1 MAVLMAITMLL
12 GFWTMVMAET
22 LTVTSRSKV
31 RQSPRADAT
40 ALATVQKGTTLPIL
54 ATEQGWYQI
63 QLDDGRQGWI
73 AARDIQVQAGTRGA
87 SADGRALSVVGS
99 KASPT
104 AGSSPRRALIIGN
117 ATYRVSP
124 LENPVNDATAMAETL
139 RQAGFEVTLL
149 KNATLR
155 EMVDAART
163 FGQSLQRDGVALFY
177 YAGHGLQVKGENYL
191 VPVDANIQAEGE
203 VEFETMHIGRVL
215 TTIEEAH
222 TAVNL
227 VILDACRD
235 NPFRKAGRSL
245 GRGLAPVQAAHG
257 TLIAY
262 ATAPGEV
269 AEDGSGSNGVY
280 TKHLLHNI
288 RTPGM
293 KVEDVFKHV
302 RIGVR
307 QETNGRQTPWES
319 SSLTGDFYFMSAGG
333 REVVAAVPPP
343 QPPVPV
349 TPPPS
354 SSPPPSRL
362 AGELVT
368 AEGLAIVRQDQV
380 PLARDQAMRDAQA
393 KALQQAIER
402 SIGAATASQHY
413 AQLERQMYPQVQRY
427 VLQARSLQEH
437 REGNKLRVTVET
449 MLDTAQI
456 KQDLAAMSLSATSQ
470 KVQSARVMVLIA
482 ETQDGDPSSDS
493 ASETAI
499 IQALLNSGFQVVAVE
514 QSRGIRSSVQ
524 GKKALAGDTRTLQN
538 LGQQH
543 SVDLLI
549 VGSASSEVAMYGGQL
564 GPLVSAR
571 AHLDARVVRVT
582 TADVVV
588 AGSQEASGVDIAA
601 LTAGK
606 TALTEAGKQWVEHH
620 RSTLMQWR

>member
-1 MAVLMAITMLL
+1 
-12 GFWTMVMAET
+12 
-22 LTVTSRSKV
+22 
-31 RQSPRADAT
+31 
-40 ALATVQKGTTLPIL
+40 
-54 ATEQGWYQI
+54 
-63 QLDDGRQGWI
+63 
-73 AARDIQVQAGTRGA
+73 
-87 SADGRALSVVGS
+87 
-99 KASPT
+99 
-104 AGSSPRRALIIGN
+104 
-117 ATYRVSP
+117 
-124 LENPVNDATAMAETL
+124 MAETL

-155 EMVDAART
+155 EMVDATRT

-215 TTIEEAH
+215 TAIEAAN

-262 ATAPGEV
+262 ATAPGDV

-319 SSLTGDFYFMSAGG
+319 SSLTGDFYFMSAQG
-333 REVVAAVPPP
+333 REVVAALPPP
-343 QPPVPV
+343 QPPVPD
-349 TPPPS
+349 PPS
-354 SSPPPSRL
+354 PSFPPPSRL
-362 AGELVT
+362 SGELVT
-368 AEGLAIVRQDQV
+368 VEGLAIVRQDQV

-402 SIGAATASQHY
+402 SVGAATASQHY

-437 REGNKLRVTVET
+437 RDGNKLRVTVET
-449 MLDTAQI
+449 MLDTAQL
-456 KQDLAAMSLSATSQ
+456 KQDLAAMGLSATPQ
-470 KVQSARVMVLIA
+470 KAQNARVMVLIA
-482 ETQDGDPSSDS
+482 ETQGGDPSSDS

-499 IQALLNSGFQVVAVE
+499 IQELLNSGFQVVAVE
-514 QSRGIRSSVQ
+514 QSRGIRSSAQ

-549 VGSASSEVAMYGGQL
+549 VGSASSQVAMRGGQL

-606 TALTEAGKQWVEHH
+606 TALAAAGKQWVEQH
-620 RSTLMQWR
+620 RDTLMQWR

>member
-1 MAVLMAITMLL
+1 MLL
-12 GFWTMVMAET
+12 GFWATVMAET
-22 LTVTSRSKV
+22 LTVTRRSKV
-31 RQSPRADAT
+31 RQSPSPDASALTTVPKGTAFPLLAT
-40 ALATVQKGTTLPIL
+40 A
-54 ATEQGWYQI
+54 QGWYQI
-63 QLDDGRQGWI
+63 QLDDGRQGWM
-73 AARDIQVQAGTRGA
+73 AASDVQVQAGARGA
-87 SADGRALSVVGS
+87 SAAGRALSVVGS
-99 KASPT
+99 KASPA
-104 AGSSPRRALIIGN
+104 AGSSPRQALIIGN

-124 LENPVNDATAMAETL
+124 LQNPVNDATAMAETL

-149 KNATLR
+149 KDATLR
-155 EMVDAART
+155 EMVDAARA
-163 FGQSLQRDGVALFY
+163 FGQSLQRGGVALFY

-215 TTIEEAH
+215 SAIEEANA
-222 TAVNL
+222 AVNL

-262 ATAPGEV
+262 ATAPGDV

-302 RIGVR
+302 RIEVR

-319 SSLTGDFYFMSAGG
+319 SSLTGDFYFTSSGG

-343 QPPVPV
+343 PPPVPV

-354 SSPPPSRL
+354 ASPPPSPPPARL
-362 AGELVT
+362 AGESVT
-368 AEGLAIVRQDQV
+368 VEGLAIVRQNQV
-380 PLARDQAMRDAQA
+380 SSARDQAMQDAQA

-402 SIGAATASQHY
+402 SVGAATATQHY
-413 AQLERQMYPQVQRY
+413 AQLERQIYIQPQRY
-427 VLQARSLQEH
+427 VLQTRSLQEQ
-437 REGNKLRVTVET
+437 REGNKLRVTVEAV
-449 MLDTAQI
+449 LDTG
-456 KQDLAAMSLSATSQ
+456 KLSQDLAAMGLSATPQ
-470 KVQSARVMVLIA
+470 AAQQARVMVLIA
-482 ETQDGDPSSDS
+482 ETQGGYPSSDS

-499 IQALLNSGFQVVAVE
+499 IQELLNSGFQVVAVE
-514 QSRGIRSSVQ
+514 QSRGIRSSAQ
-524 GKKALAGDTRTLQN
+524 GKKALSGDTRTLQH

-543 SVDLLI
+543 GADLLI
-549 VGSASSEVAMYGGQL
+549 VGSASSEVAMRGGQL

-571 AHLDARVVRVT
+571 AHLDARVVRIA

-588 AGSQEASGVDIAA
+588 AGSQEASGVDIAE

-606 TALTEAGKQWVEHH
+606 TALTEAGKQWVEQH
-620 RSTLMQWR
+620 RDTLMQWR